1 MHEVMEQSHRWWPL
15 LGLCPSAMKPAT
27 EIQFQVWNAAV
38 QGTHLNYGDMLVL
51 MTGQVPGNLSAIFG
65 DPISPGG
72 WGRLQS
78 EPQNLLSRSC
88 PNSTKRTGCSSGAL
102 PGLIALRK
110 AREIT
115 GTHAKWIKITLCSPA
130 QGQVLRK

>member
-1 MHEVMEQSHRWWPL
+1 
-15 LGLCPSAMKPAT
+15 MKPAT

-65 DPISPGG
+65 DHISPRG

-78 EPQNLLSRSC
+78 ETSNLLS
-88 PNSTKRTGCSSGAL
+88 
-102 PGLIALRK
+102 
-110 AREIT
+110 
-115 GTHAKWIKITLCSPA
+115 
-130 QGQVLRK
+130 